1 MDLILDGIFGALSP
15 LMIITYI
22 MLVLLA
28 IAGIIIAIVR
38 RVRNKASSKDETTQ
52 KPRNNIVHKFKR
64 VSITGIRLNFF
75 NNL

>member
-22 MLVLLA
+22 MLVLIA

-38 RVRNKASSKDETTQ
+38 RVRNKAQNKEESTQ
-52 KPRNNIVHKFKR
+52 K
-64 VSITGIRLNFF
+64 TEE
-75 NNL
+75 

>member
-22 MLVLLA
+22 MLILIA

-38 RVRNKASSKDETTQ
+38 RARGKSESKDETTKKTEEQ
-52 KPRNNIVHKFKR
+52 QH
-64 VSITGIRLNFF
+64 
-75 NNL
+75 

>member
-1 MDLILDGIFGALSP
+1 MDLILEGIFGALSP

-38 RVRNKASSKDETTQ
+38 RVRNKAQNKGDTNQ
-52 KPRNNIVHKFKR
+52 K
-64 VSITGIRLNFF
+64 TEE
-75 NNL
+75 

>member
-22 MLVLLA
+22 MLVLIA

-38 RVRNKASSKDETTQ
+38 RVRKKPEVKDETTQ
-52 KPRNNIVHKFKR
+52 KAEE
-64 VSITGIRLNFF
+64 
-75 NNL
+75 

>member
-38 RVRNKASSKDETTQ
+38 RVRNKASSKAETTQ
-52 KPRNNIVHKFKR
+52 K
-64 VSITGIRLNFF
+64 TEE
-75 NNL
+75 